1 MENHAKKT
9 LFEIFPERFN
19 KSDYEKTS
27 LEHIVVIL
35 KECFNDLKKNETSKI
50 SERTKLMHTHSHAPE
65 KSHHVHPR
73 TRKRRAAGGN
83 HQHSFHDEEKSI
95 NHHILHE
102 LTHAFHLGSMVI
114 LTVLLVE
121 VKKTQHIV
129 IAFHPSSQILQPI
142 TPQTLIPGNDLNSM
156 CYPSVIPIVTSSIST
171 PPPPRKNK
179 RNTPRPL
186 SNFTDP

>member
-121 VKKTQHIV
+121 VKKHNISLLHSIPHHKFYSHLHHKHWYLVTIWTQCV
-129 IAFHPSSQILQPI
+129 IL
-142 TPQTLIPGNDLNSM
+142 
-156 CYPSVIPIVTSSIST
+156 
-171 PPPPRKNK
+171 R
-179 RNTPRPL
+179 
-186 SNFTDP
+186 

>member
-1 MENHAKKT
+1 MTWKSCRSITKLSESFWFADELQEKTLMENHAKKT

-19 KSDYEKTS
+19 KTDYEKTS

-35 KECFNDLKKNETSKI
+35 KECYYDLKKNETSKI
-50 SERTKLMHTHSHAPE
+50 SERTKHMHTHSHAPE
-65 KSHHVHPR
+65 KLHHVHPR

-83 HQHSFHDEEKSI
+83 HQHSFHDKEKSI

-121 VKKTQHIV
+121 VKKNPISLLHSIPHHNFYSHLQHKHWYLVTIW
-129 IAFHPSSQILQPI
+129 SQCV
-142 TPQTLIPGNDLNSM
+142 TL
-156 CYPSVIPIVTSSIST
+156 
-171 PPPPRKNK
+171 R
-179 RNTPRPL
+179 
-186 SNFTDP
+186 

>member
-19 KSDYEKTS
+19 KTDYEKTS

-35 KECFNDLKKNETSKI
+35 KECFYDLKKNET
-50 SERTKLMHTHSHAPE
+50 ERVKHMHTHTHAPE
-65 KSHHVHPR
+65 KTSHHVHPR

-83 HQHSFHDEEKSI
+83 HQHSFHDKEKSI

-121 VKKTQHIV
+121 VKKTTTISFLH
-129 IAFHPSSQILQPI
+129 S
-142 TPQTLIPGNDLNSM
+142 IPHHNIYNNLH
-156 CYPSVIPIVTSSIST
+156 
-171 PPPPRKNK
+171 RKH
-179 RNTPRPL
+179 
-186 SNFTDP
+186 